1 MARMPANYNALPLGP
16 AARYVGVKP
25 ETITKFRNDEM
36 FQQEY
41 IDGGFWYYTF
51 QDLEQMK
58 DRMVAYEESRKRK
71 KYHKMP
77 LDEMYETSLTPSGG
91 VDIPAP
97 CSKVNGT
104 YCKLHEVEHGREDSP
119 AIVIYKDGTSKTF
132 QVRKIDVERDWIF
145 LENFA
150 GNTVAIISAQ
160 EVHSITRP

>member
-41 IDGGFWYYTF
+41 MDGGFWYYTF
-51 QDLEQMK
+51 QDLENMRDQMV
-58 DRMVAYEESRKRK
+58 DHEESRKGK

-77 LDEMYETSLTPSGG
+77 LAEMGETSSAPSGE

-104 YCKLHEVEHGREDSP
+104 YCKRHEVEHGREDSP
-119 AIVIYKDGTSKTF
+119 AVVTYRDGASETF
-132 QVRKIDVERDWIF
+132 QIRKVDVERDWIF
-145 LENFA
+145 LRNSA
-150 GNTVAIISAQ
+150 GKTVAIIAAR
-160 EVHSITRP
+160 EVHSITRK